1 MDILSQPAHRSGL
14 PVSLGHRPL
23 DCGINARSLRTQS
36 YQPTKSPNPLEM
48 FYPTFNA
55 QTTAEEVATAFAD
68 QIKGKNVL
76 ITGTSLNGIGFEAAR
91 VIAKYA
97 HLVIITGYNQ
107 ERLELARAELE
118 KESPKAEIR
127 PLVLDLASLEDV
139 RRAAVEVN
147 AYTEPIHVLVNN
159 AAAAIG
165 SFKLTV
171 DGFESQMGTDHLGP
185 FLFTALIT
193 PKILAA
199 RTATFIPRVVFVSS
213 TVHTYFP
220 LDLETLAKLDPKS
233 YTAVNAYAQAKVAN
247 VLTAAEISRRSKGQ
261 INAYSLHPGVIF
273 TNINQKKEANEMGKE
288 VGILLPDGTPN
299 HEAAPWKSIPAG
311 AATTVTAA
319 FDPRLESVPGAYL
332 DDCVVANEKIAPHAA
347 DPVVAAKLWEITEEL
362 VGVKFNF

>member
-1 MDILSQPAHRSGL
+1 MS
-14 PVSLGHRPL
+14 
-23 DCGINARSLRTQS
+23 
-36 YQPTKSPNPLEM
+36 
-48 FYPTFNA
+48 YPTFNA
-55 QTTAEEVATAFAD
+55 DTTAQEVATAFAD

-97 HLVIITGYNQ
+97 HLVIITGYSK
-107 ERLELARAELE
+107 ERLELTRAALE
-118 KESPKAEIR
+118 KESPQAEIR
-127 PLVLDLASLEDV
+127 PLVLDLASLKDV
-139 RRAAVEVN
+139 RRAAAEVN
-147 AYTEPIHVLVNN
+147 FYAEPIHVLVNN

-165 SFKLTV
+165 GFKLTA
-171 DGFESQMGTDHLGP
+171 DGFESQIGTDHIGP

-199 RTATFIPRVVFVSS
+199 RTATFTPRVVFVSS

-220 LDLETLAKLDPKS
+220 LNLETLAKPDPES
-233 YTAVNAYAQAKVAN
+233 YAPINAYAQAKVAN

-273 TNINQKKEANEMGKE
+273 TNINQKKEAIAMGKE
-288 VGILLPDGTPN
+288 VGILHPDGTPN

-332 DDCVVANEKIAPHAA
+332 DDCVVANEKIAAHAA
-347 DPVVAAKLWEITEEL
+347 DPDVAAKLWEITEGL
-362 VGVKFNF
+362 VGVKFKF